1 MSSNVE
7 AANKIEVLML
17 ASNIYHRK
25 EILELQGELHI
36 QVRKLI
42 DSGSFTKGE
51 VAAVLGVSPYR
62 LTKLYG
68 TSGFSEGRGKL
79 NPKHLDHL
87 TQMVTNEVFAKKHI
101 SEVIQEGTNPG
112 TIERLTGL
120 TVARQKYW
128 QRKEEKND

>member
-7 AANKIEVLML
+7 AANKLESLML
-17 ASNIYHRK
+17 AGNIYYRK
-25 EILELQGELHI
+25 EILELRGELHT

-42 DSGSFTKGE
+42 DSGNFTKGE
-51 VAAVLGVSPYR
+51 VAAILGVSRYR

-68 TSGFSEGRGKL
+68 SSGFNEGRGKL
-79 NPKHLDHL
+79 NPNHLEHL
-87 TQMVTNEVFAKKHI
+87 TQMVTNDVFAQKHI

-120 TVARQKYW
+120 PVSKQKYW
-128 QRKEEKND
+128 QRKEESDD